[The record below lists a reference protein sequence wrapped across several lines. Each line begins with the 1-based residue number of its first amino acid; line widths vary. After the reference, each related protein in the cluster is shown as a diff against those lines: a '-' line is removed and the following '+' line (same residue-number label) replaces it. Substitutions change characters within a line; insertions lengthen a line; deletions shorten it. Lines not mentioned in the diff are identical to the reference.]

1 MIKIAV
7 TDANIFIDLI
17 ILELIAQLF
26 KLKLEIHTTREVFD
40 QLSVSQKLQMAGFEE
55 TEQLVIY
62 NFNFE
67 EIIELQALDM
77 PRGLEPADRTVFYYA
92 SKLEA
97 TVLSGDNKLRKYCE
111 SQGLKVFGIIWLFD
125 QLVEMKV
132 INKTLA
138 TAKLEKLMGYND
150 RLPIEE
156 IMKRLKMWKTGNQS

>member
-1 MIKIAV
+1 MTKVAV

-26 KLKLEIHTTREVFD
+26 KLQLEIHTTREVFD
-40 QLSVSQKLQMAGFEE
+40 QLSANQKMQMAGFEK
-55 TEQLVIY
+55 TGQLVIY

-125 QLVEMKV
+125 QLIETRLIDKA
-132 INKTLA
+132 LA
-138 TAKLEKLMGYND
+138 TRKLEKLMGYND

-156 IMKRLKMWKTGNQS
+156 IIKRLKKWKAGN

>member
-40 QLSVSQKLQMAGFEE
+40 QLSVAQKLQMAVFEK
-55 TEQLVIY
+55 TGQLVIY
-62 NFNFE
+62 NFSVE
-67 EIIELQALDM
+67 EIIKLHALDM

-92 SKLEA
+92 SKVDA
-97 TVLSGDNKLRKYCE
+97 IVLSGDNKLRKYCE

-125 QLVEMKV
+125 QLVEKKL
-132 INKTLA
+132 IDKPLA
-138 TAKLEKLMGYND
+138 TAKLEKLMSYND

-156 IMKRLKMWKTGNQS
+156 IMKRLRKWKTGNQS